1 MVQGSLEQACRLQSM
16 AVPSLEMLVQ
26 VNKQQE
32 TSAFLLL
39 LHLLMQIQTDL
50 LHLVCFKTGI
60 FMRRKEI
67 RLNCQH
73 CADCFSHNKNCLFEV
88 FLMNNFT
95 HNLFYAL
102 YLVHKHFKATNLIN
116 LVMW

>member
-32 TSAFLLL
+32 TSAFLLA

-50 LHLVCFKTGI
+50 LHLVCFKTAIFNTVPIVSVITKIVCLKFASGI
-60 FMRRKEI
+60 ILLTICFM
-67 RLNCQH
+67 
-73 CADCFSHNKNCLFEV
+73 
-88 FLMNNFT
+88 
-95 HNLFYAL
+95 L
-102 YLVHKHFKATNLIN
+102 YIWYINILKPLI
-116 LVMW
+116 